1 MAASR
6 IAKAHARLRFFSAAL
21 FLDGPAIAL
30 RERAHVCHMLAKHS
44 HFKLLFKPQRP
55 GSRRSGFPPGNAQED
70 APIAR
75 WAFLFLVS
83 LNTSTGF
90 CSWHPVC
97 LTPYRPRGWTLSVGT
112 FFCWCHISFVCFPA
126 SAVLSRLPLAY

>member
-1 MAASR
+1 MC
-6 IAKAHARLRFFSAAL
+6 IKLKQKKVQWLRLTKC
-21 FLDGPAIAL
+21 
-30 RERAHVCHMLAKHS
+30 RAFVRRQRLHVKLWLAPLMS
-44 HFKLLFKPQRP
+44 
-55 GSRRSGFPPGNAQED
+55 

-97 LTPYRPRGWTLSVGT
+97 LTPYRPRGWTLNIGT
-112 FFCWCHISFVCFPA
+112 FFCWCHISFA
-126 SAVLSRLPLAY
+126 LPGCCD